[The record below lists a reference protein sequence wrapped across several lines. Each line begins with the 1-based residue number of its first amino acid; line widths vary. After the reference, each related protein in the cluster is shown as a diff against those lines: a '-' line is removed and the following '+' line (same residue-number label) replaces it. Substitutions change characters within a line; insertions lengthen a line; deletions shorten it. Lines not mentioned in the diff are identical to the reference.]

1 MQKKR
6 LPAPVAPMTLKK
18 GLRMTLA
25 PEPSYRTSRT
35 EIWVL
40 FDVRDARACKA
51 LHDHRGAF
59 QEDADIEAVDHNH
72 FVLVVHPGRALAG
85 SEEGGVYGE

>member
-1 MQKKR
+1 MNA
-6 LPAPVAPMTLKK
+6 LYPT
-18 GLRMTLA
+18 G
-25 PEPSYRTSRT
+25 RT

-51 LHDHRGAF
+51 LHDHRAAF

-72 FVLVVHPGRALAG
+72 FVLVVHPSRAVVG
-85 SEEGGVYGE
+85 TEVGGVYGD